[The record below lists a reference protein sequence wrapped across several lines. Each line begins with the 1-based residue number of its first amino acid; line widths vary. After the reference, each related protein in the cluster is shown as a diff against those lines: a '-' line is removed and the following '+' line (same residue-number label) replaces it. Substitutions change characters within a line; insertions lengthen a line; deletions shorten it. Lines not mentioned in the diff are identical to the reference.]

1 MTRLLVIG
9 GTGLLG
15 QPTTER
21 LRDDGFDVCVLA
33 RDPER
38 AIERLGDAVEVVPGD
53 VTDLESLE
61 RAMSGCDGVHVSVGG
76 AVDQASAE
84 NVARL
89 APTVGVSRISYLSG
103 ATVAEQNRWFPM
115 VAQKLEAERAIV
127 ESGVPFTIFRPTWPM
142 EQLPRFVQGGLALVI
157 GDALPPLHWFA
168 AADLARM
175 VSQAYRT
182 DAAANRRFYVYGP
195 EALTMVEAL
204 EIYRAAAKPDIE
216 RVTVLPI
223 EVAREQAK
231 ASDNRVLAMMAD
243 MLSYFD
249 AVGDLGDP
257 AEATEILGPA
267 TTTLEQ
273 WIGERSTAAEARAV

>member
-15 QPTTER
+15 RPTAER
-21 LRDDGFDVCVLA
+21 LHDDGFDVRVLA

-38 AIERLGDAVEVVPGD
+38 AGERLGDSMEVVPGD

-76 AVDQASAE
+76 AVDQVSAE

-115 VAQKLEAERAIV
+115 VAQKLEAEQALV

-142 EQLPRFVQGGLALVI
+142 EQLPRFVQGGQALVI

-175 VSQAYRT
+175 VSRAYRT

-195 EALTMVEAL
+195 EAWTMVEAL
-204 EIYRAAAKPDIE
+204 EIYRSAEHPDID

-223 EVAREQAK
+223 AVAREQAQ
-231 ASDNRVLAMMAD
+231 ASDNKILAMMAD
-243 MLSYFD
+243 MMSYFD
-249 AVGDLGDP
+249 AVGELGDP
-257 AEATEILGPA
+257 AEATEVLGPA

-273 WIGERSTAAEARAV
+273 WIAERSTVADAR